1 MQTTEGSP
9 EEINA
14 LMNGIGPAFSRL
26 RRHAPGGRK
35 DFSRQLVL
43 NIVAEGAGEITVGAV
58 AEQIKVDPSVASRM
72 VTDCITAG
80 YLRRTA
86 SQQDSRR
93 TVLQVTPAGEAL
105 RESFAAQQRQAF
117 EEITAHWPD
126 PERVQFA
133 RLLHRYADDSAA
145 FRARSRP

>member
-1 MQTTEGSP
+1 MQTAEDSP

-26 RRHAPGGRK
+26 RRHAPAGRK

-43 NIVAEGAGEITVGAV
+43 NIVAEGSGEITVGAV

-72 VTDCITAG
+72 VTDCIAAG
-80 YLRRTA
+80 YLRRSA

-93 TVLQVTPAGEAL
+93 TVLQVTGEGEAL
-105 RESFAAQQRQAF
+105 RESFASQQRQAF
-117 EEITAHWPD
+117 ESITAHWPD
-126 PERVQFA
+126 HERIQFA

-145 FRARSRP
+145 FRERSHP